1 METERL
7 IIRRWT
13 LDDAESLFEY
23 AKDPEVGPVAGWP
36 VHKSIEDSISII
48 KMFLKGKKSM
58 PLLLKKT
65 TRQLGQLD

>member
-23 AKDPEVGPVAGWP
+23 AKDPDVGPVAGWP

-48 KMFLKGKKSM
+48 TVSYTHLTLPTICSV
-58 PLLLKKT
+58 
-65 TRQLGQLD
+65 